1 MRAQTPQEV
10 LEAVRRLEDDL
21 QAIRTRARERERDM
35 DSLRVA
41 LREDAARERRALVE
55 DMERLVELIGT
66 SWRSTHDQ
74 IAELTS
80 EVRSLRHFAE
90 TTAAMLQG
98 ASVELHLGSPVNG
111 AHEAPYA

>member
-41 LREDAARERRALVE
+41 LREDAARERQALVE
-55 DMERLVELIGT
+55 DMERLVDLIGT

-74 IAELTS
+74 IAELTA
-80 EVRSLRHFAE
+80 EVRNLRHFAE
-90 TTAAMLQG
+90 TTADMLKG
-98 ASVELHLGSPVNG
+98 ASVELHLGGPVNG
-111 AHEAPYA
+111 LHEAQLG

>member
-21 QAIRTRARERERDM
+21 QAIRARARERERDM
-35 DSLRVA
+35 DSLRAA
-41 LREDAARERRALVE
+41 LREDAARERQALVE
-55 DMERLVELIGT
+55 DMERLVDLIGT

-74 IAELTS
+74 IAELTA

-90 TTAAMLQG
+90 TTADMLKG
-98 ASVELHLGSPVNG
+98 ASVELHLGGPVNG
-111 AHEAPYA
+111 LHEAHYA